1 MSRIGKK
8 PIDIPDG
15 VKVSVQGSQVSV
27 VGPKGTLSRQV
38 LSGVSVDLK
47 DGKIFIRRSGDDRR
61 SRAKQGLIRALV
73 ANMVTGV
80 DKGFERALLISGVG
94 YRAEMS
100 GKNVVFHL
108 GYSHKIEVQIPDK
121 IEVIVDPP
129 TRVLVKGI
137 DREAVGQLAAKIRS
151 LRKPDPYK
159 AKGITYEGE
168 RILRKAGKKT
178 IG

>member
-8 PIDIPDG
+8 PIDVPDG
-15 VKVSVQGSQVSV
+15 VKVSVQGNKISV
-27 VGPKGTLSRQV
+27 VGPKGSLERQV
-38 LSGVSVDLK
+38 LSGVSVDLE
-47 DGKIFIRRSGDDRR
+47 DGKVIVRRLADDRR

-108 GYSHKIEVQIPDK
+108 GYSHKIEISIPEK
-121 IEVIVDPP
+121 IEVVVDPA

-137 DREAVGQLAAKIRS
+137 DREAVGLLAAKIRS

-178 IG
+178 IS

>member
-1 MSRIGKK
+1 VSRIGKK
-8 PIDIPDG
+8 PIDVPDG
-15 VKVSVQGSQVSV
+15 VKVSIQGSKVSV
-27 VGPKGTLSRQV
+27 VGPKGTLEREV
-38 LSGVSVDLK
+38 LPGVSVK
-47 DGKIFIRRSGDDRR
+47 MEEGKVVVSRLADDRH
-61 SRAKQGLIRALV
+61 SRAKQGLIRSLV

-100 GKNVVFHL
+100 GKKVVFHL
-108 GYSHKIEVQIPDK
+108 GYSHKIEVPIPEK
-121 IEVIVDPP
+121 IEVIVNPP

-178 IG
+178 IS